1 MRPLD
6 RIDAEILRQLQ
17 KNGRLPNKE
26 LAERV
31 GLAPSTCLVRVR
43 RLQEDGVFR
52 GFHAELEPHA
62 VGVGVQAMVA
72 VTLSRH
78 ARTEVESFRTHA
90 LALPEVIAFFH
101 VTGEADF
108 LLHVAVRDLDH
119 LRELALSAFTTREEV
134 ARLETSVIYE
144 HTAKPGLP
152 IYSEEAGDQESG

>member
-6 RIDAEILRQLQ
+6 RTDAEILRQLQ
-17 KNGRLPNKE
+17 NNARLSNKE
-26 LAERV
+26 LAARV

-43 RLQEDGVFR
+43 RLQEDGCFR
-52 GFHAELEPHA
+52 GFHAELDPRA
-62 VGVGVQAMVA
+62 VGVGIEALVA

-78 ARTEVESFRTHA
+78 ARSQVESFRSHA
-90 LALPEVIAFFH
+90 LSLPEVIAYYH

-134 ARLETSVIYE
+134 ARIETSVVFE
-144 HTAKPGLP
+144 HTHKPGLP
-152 IYSEEAGDQESG
+152 IYAEEGDAGG

>member
-6 RIDAEILRQLQ
+6 RIDGEILRQLQ

-78 ARTEVESFRTHA
+78 ARTEVESFRSHA
-90 LALPEVIAFFH
+90 LSLPEVIAYFH

-119 LRELALSAFTTREEV
+119 LRELALSAFTTRGEV
-134 ARLETSVIYE
+134 ARIETSVIYE

-152 IYSEEAGDQESG
+152 IYAEEGSEEPAG

>member
-17 KNGRLPNKE
+17 KNARLSNKE
-26 LAERV
+26 LAARV
-31 GLAPSTCLVRVR
+31 DLAPSTCLVRVR
-43 RLQEDGVFR
+43 RLQEDGYFR
-52 GFHAELEPHA
+52 GFHAHLDPA
-62 VGVGVQAMVA
+62 RVGVGVEAMVA
-72 VTLSRH
+72 VSLSRH
-78 ARTEVESFRTHA
+78 ARSQVEGFRTHA
-90 LALPEVIAFFH
+90 LSLPEVVAFFH

-144 HTAKPGLP
+144 HAAKPVLP
-152 IYSEEAGDQESG
+152 IYAEEESTD

>member
-52 GFHAELEPHA
+52 GVHAELEPHA

-78 ARTEVESFRTHA
+78 ARTEVESFRSHA
-90 LALPEVIAFFH
+90 LSLPEVIAYFH

-152 IYSEEAGDQESG
+152 IYALEDGEEE

>member
-43 RLQEDGVFR
+43 RLQEDGYFR
-52 GFHAELEPHA
+52 GFHARVDPQLA
-62 VGVGVQAMVA
+62 GVGVQAMVA
-72 VTLSRH
+72 VSLSRH
-78 ARTEVESFRTHA
+78 ARSQVETFRAHA
-90 LALPEVIAFFH
+90 LALPEVVAFFH

-119 LRELALSAFTTREEV
+119 LRNLALSAFTTWEEV
-134 ARLETSVIYE
+134 ARIETSVIYE
-144 HTAKPGLP
+144 HATNPVLP
-152 IYSEEAGDQESG
+152 IYAEEDED